1 MRPEIRHRQVTLG
14 ECSVHVA
21 EAGAAD
27 APVYVFLHGWP
38 QCWAAWRQVMEL
50 AGTDARA
57 IAIDL
62 PGIGGS
68 TGPSLGGNKRRIAVM
83 LHGLIS
89 SLGLDEPTIVGH
101 DLGGMVAYA
110 YLRRY
115 DNARRVVIVNTAIP
129 GVDPWA
135 ELLANPHIWHFAFH
149 AVPELPEAMITGRE
163 QAYFDYF
170 YRALGGDH
178 GKVTAAMR
186 AEHAEAYR
194 RPGALTAG
202 LDLYR
207 AVSDDANDN
216 AHADHGNAPTTPLLY
231 LRGDAKGQPH
241 PLEAYVHGFRKA
253 GIERLTTAVI
263 PDTGHFVAE
272 EAPEALW
279 RAIRRAD
286 A

>member
-1 MRPEIRHRQVTLG
+1 MSPEIRHRQVTLG

-21 EAGAAD
+21 EAGASD
-27 APVYVFLHGWP
+27 GHPYVFLHGWP
-38 QCWAAWRQVMEL
+38 QCWAAWRQVMLL
-50 AGTDARA
+50 AGADARA

-89 SLGLDEPTIVGH
+89 SLGLDAPTIVGH

-129 GVDPWA
+129 GVDPWD
-135 ELLANPHIWHFAFH
+135 ELLAMPHIWHFGFH
-149 AVPELPEAMITGRE
+149 AVPELPETMITGRE

-170 YRALGGDH
+170 YRALGGDES
-178 GKVTAAMR
+178 KITPAMR
-186 AEHAEAYR
+186 TEHAEAYR

-202 LDLYR
+202 LCLYR
-207 AVSDDANDN
+207 ALSDDAKDN
-216 AHADHGNAPTTPLLY
+216 AHADHGAAPATPMLY
-231 LRGDAKGQPH
+231 IGGDAKGQPH
-241 PLEAYVHGFRKA
+241 SIDRYVHGFRKA
-253 GIERLTTAVI
+253 GIERLTAVVV
-263 PDTGHFVAE
+263 PNTGHFVAE
-272 EAPEALW
+272 QAPDALW
-279 RAIRRAD
+279 RAIRGVEA
-286 A
+286 